1 MSIINAQINQIDFKS
16 LINVI
21 LENRMLFKFLFKKK
35 KKKLQVQS
43 NQKFDMNNWMNLTKE
58 ERLEIDFNEKNKT
71 MRKKKA
77 LLKLIR
83 EEYLKIKK
91 EK

>member
-1 MSIINAQINQIDFKS
+1 
-16 LINVI
+16 
-21 LENRMLFKFLFKKK
+21 MLFKFLFKKK
-35 KKKLQVQS
+35 KKKLQDQS
-43 NQKFDMNNWMNLTKE
+43 NQKFDMNNWMKLTKE